1 MRSCVIVTPDRLPYI
16 VREALAVAFGFGA
29 PVPSGVRTAEWVD
42 FLFSALRFQA
52 VRIDVP
58 GSASSS
64 LCRDC
69 QPSRRSCCVSGF
81 CRANTVQG
89 RKLRFAPTASVK
101 NNCSEAA
108 VCRARCFSAGAGTA
122 LFRAVRG
129 AFQVSVAI
137 APFRNQ
143 RACLWRIAPIKN
155 SRSEAAVAGCGT
167 CRRVS
172 DYRPIVRPGYTLSAS
187 SRHLAAASRSW
198 RLIT

>member
-1 MRSCVIVTPDRLPYI
+1 MSRRTGWRILFGKRSPLPSDSERLSR
-16 VREALAVAFGFGA
+16 REPERRSGSISFSVHCYFRPCGSMFRVPLPHLYAGTVSLRAARVAFRA
-29 PVPSGVRTAEWVD
+29 
-42 FLFSALRFQA
+42 SAAQIPFRA
-52 VRIDVP
+52 
-58 GSASSS
+58 GSPAS
-64 LCRDC
+64 R
-69 QPSRRSCCVSGF
+69 PR
-81 CRANTVQG
+81 
-89 RKLRFAPTASVK
+89 PSVK

-129 AFQVSVAI
+129 AFQVSAAI

-155 SRSEAAVAGCGT
+155 SRSEAAVAGCGA
-167 CRRVS
+167 CRRVPGH
-172 DYRPIVRPGYTLSAS
+172 RPIVRPGYTLSAS